1 MRKSEDDV
9 SLDATLKPSWFIDS
23 DDPAVAAF
31 AKEAAGG
38 AATPRD
44 KALRVFYKVRDDV
57 PYDPYGIDMR
67 REAFRASACLA
78 AGKGFCIYKAVLLT
92 ACLRAVGVPAR
103 LGFADVR
110 NHLSTERLRAQMKT
124 DVFAWHGYSEVGLDG
139 RWIKATPA
147 FNLSLCEKFG
157 VKPLDWDGC
166 EDSVFHAYD
175 REGRRHME
183 YVAQRGAFDYLP
195 YDEIRTCF
203 AELYPFMFEARG
215 AAAPEADFHREAE
228 AERAP

>member
-1 MRKSEDDV
+1 MSV
-9 SLDATLKPSWFIDS
+9 GANLKPSWFIDS

-31 AKEAAGG
+31 AKAAAGD
-38 AATPRD
+38 AASPRE
-44 KALRVFYKVRDDV
+44 KALRIFYKVRDEV
-57 PYDPYGIDMR
+57 AYDPYGISMR
-67 REAFRASACLA
+67 PEAFRASACLA

-103 LGFADVR
+103 LGFADVK
-110 NHLSTERLRAQMKT
+110 NHLSTERLRQLMKT
-124 DVFAWHGYSEVGLDG
+124 DVFAWHGYSEAQLDG

-157 VKPLDWDGC
+157 VRPLDWDGY

-183 YVAQRGAFDYLP
+183 YVAQRGAYDDLP
-195 YDEIRTCF
+195 YDEIAACF
-203 AELYPFMFEARG
+203 RELYPFMFEARAG
-215 AAAPEADFHREAE
+215 AAAGADFHREAE
-228 AERAP
+228 AERAS